1 MASYLM
7 KYKGKYRLKAHI
19 CQNTNDFPRDE
30 NGNLDTDDVYIKCAN
45 NCQIY
50 HYGKSTLVAYIPSL
64 GRGHNILFAMANR
77 LCGITEKGD
86 YDDLYAALESEG
98 TIKDIVENDKEI
110 EFKFNAKN
118 LEFVTEFLKPQTS
131 GAGISP
137 FSTKNLPKG
146 NYAIPTADLDEY
158 KEIID
163 FVMQGDKLKIHHI
176 TNEFLR
182 DILAKKP
189 LYRTKNISADMK
201 KKMLKSK
208 EYIHSK
214 GFWDEYLKYLKKRI
228 GE

>member
-1 MASYLM
+1 M
-7 KYKGKYRLKAHI
+7 
-19 CQNTNDFPRDE
+19 
-30 NGNLDTDDVYIKCAN
+30 
-45 NCQIY
+45 
-50 HYGKSTLVAYIPSL
+50 
-64 GRGHNILFAMANR
+64 
-77 LCGITEKGD
+77 
-86 YDDLYAALESEG
+86 
-98 TIKDIVENDKEI
+98 ENDKEI
-110 EFKFNAKN
+110 EFKFHAKN
-118 LEFVTEFLKPQTS
+118 LEFVTEFLKPQIN

-146 NYAIPTADLDEY
+146 NYAIPTADLNEY

-163 FVMQGDKLKIHHI
+163 SVMQDDKLKIHHI

-208 EYIHSK
+208 EYIHSE